1 MKKRIAYAIIAV
13 IAVFVLMSLTVISA
27 SAEVV
32 DSGTCGENLTW
43 TLDGG
48 TLTISGTGEMYDYD
62 YNERP
67 WENYVYSII
76 SVVVEDGVTS
86 IGNGAFRGV
95 SYLSKVTL
103 ADSIESIGDAAFRF
117 CSFKEIDLPE
127 NLVHIGDGCFD
138 NGRLA
143 GSVRIPPH
151 VQELDNYMFFA
162 CHITDFTVSPE
173 SQYFCSENGVVY
185 SKDMTELVLYPAY
198 KTDAEFVIPEQV
210 KYIGGK
216 AFFYNMYLTTI
227 AISDNTEIIRDQAF
241 ANCSSLESVEFGKK
255 LSEIEKNA
263 FSGDEKLKE
272 LKLPENLKIIGDS
285 AFSSCSGIKEV
296 NLPASLEEI
305 GPHVFKN
312 CKGFSTIFIP
322 AGVKTISN
330 GVFAGATSLTEI
342 IVDENNTSYYSE
354 GGVLYYKK
362 APWLVS
368 YPVAKSDISFTVP
381 DNITSIF
388 SDAFNGA
395 LYLKHIKL
403 PDGMKRVPDSAF
415 RECLSLERIVL
426 SAEVSQISDFAF
438 SKCSS
443 LKSIELP
450 EALKR
455 IDICAF
461 YGCTSLEYVIIPSTT
476 EEIRNQAFEGCTSLT
491 TVVIPES
498 VNTIGSSA
506 FAKCSSLSSA
516 VIFNNACTIGNSNSF
531 PETAVIRGYEN
542 STAQTYAEEYN
553 REFAVITASGTFGD
567 GFIWVLDGNGVLEI
581 SGQGAMP
588 DFTSTSQP
596 WGEYKDSISFASVGN
611 TVTNIGAFAFYDYV
625 SLEGVNLEDCTALEK
640 IGNSAFNG
648 CTALENISI
657 PAGVSEIGSFA
668 FVRCTSLESIDV
680 AAENEVFSSENGVL
694 YNTSEGEKELTVY
707 PAGKK
712 DKTFSVPDDVTSI
725 GQNAFAYCEYITSIK
740 FSNSSSLRSIRQA
753 AFYRCTALKS
763 FRVPGNVEVIEN
775 NVFVMCEKLSAITA
789 DAKNK
794 YFANIGGVLFDKSGE
809 TLLIFPAGMRE
820 EEYVVPASVK
830 TLAYES
836 FCYCLNLKVVTFE
849 EGSKLSVIKDS
860 AFYNC
865 EELTYLAL
873 PDSLH
878 TIEKYAFLDCVK
890 LPFIYIPENVKE
902 IGSYAFLGCQ
912 SLKNVVILSRDCR
925 AGYLNDSL
933 LPVTFYVYKDSAV
946 IPDLFAQGTIKYI
959 VESDDVYSY
968 ENAVLTMRDI
978 SSVPAGEDPYCYP
991 WTRYMYETECIIFD
1005 NSGTVGANLFSGF
1018 SECTVI
1024 IINNDSEDEA
1034 GTAVF
1039 SDGAFSGFSSL
1050 KTIVS
1055 FSDILITENAFDGGI
1070 SPTVFCE
1077 AERSCRSPFTASV
1090 FSYSEGTV
1098 SFSEAELSFTDY
1110 DFFDLLIAI
1119 CHIYGDKIVD
1129 ALYFPDIETVGFAFD
1144 DDYMINNNGI
1154 LYDKYADVKIAPMVS
1169 YDGLTFERI
1178 SFNEFCRLAANED
1191 VVLLKMVIL
1200 DETEPDDEPDGVF
1213 VSFGEIMVQVFRTIA
1228 TLFNKILKA
1237 LFGLK

>member
-48 TLTISGTGEMYDYD
+48 TLTISGTGEMYDYNLTD
-62 YNERP
+62 SP
-67 WENYVYSII
+67 WESSIDDI
-76 SVVVEDGVTS
+76 RSLVVEDGVTS
-86 IGNGAFRGV
+86 IGKYAFLGAYLLTKV
-95 SYLSKVTL
+95 SL
-103 ADSIESIGDAAFRF
+103 ADSIESIGDAAFKF
-117 CSFKEIDLPE
+117 CGFKEIDLPE
-127 NLVHIGDGCFD
+127 GLIYMGDSCFD
-138 NGRLA
+138 NGKLT
-143 GSVRIPPH
+143 GSITIPPY
-151 VQELDNYMFFA
+151 VQTLNNYMFFA
-162 CHITDFTVSPE
+162 CKITDFNVSPE

-185 SKDMTELVLYPAY
+185 SKDMTELVIYPAY
-198 KTDAEFVIPEQV
+198 KTQTEFSIPEQV
-210 KYIGGK
+210 RTIGNN
-216 AFFYNMYLTTI
+216 AFYCNDSI
-227 AISDNTEIIRDQAF
+227 VSIVIPDNTEIIKESAF
-241 ANCSSLESVEFGKK
+241 ANCNALESVTLGKN
-255 LSEIEKNA
+255 LTEIGNNA
-263 FSGDEKLKE
+263 FSGDEMLK
-272 LKLPENLKIIGDS
+272 KINLPENLLSIGET
-285 AFSSCSGIKEV
+285 AFRLCSGLKEI
-296 NLPASLEEI
+296 NLPASLKEI
-305 GPHVFKN
+305 GSFAFKN
-312 CKGFSTIFIP
+312 CTGFSTVYIP
-322 AGVKTISN
+322 AGVETIGH
-330 GVFAGATSLTEI
+330 GVFATATGLTEI

-354 GGVLYYKK
+354 AGVVYFKK
-362 APWLVS
+362 APWLVA
-368 YPVAKSDISFTVP
+368 YPAAKSDASFTVP
-381 DNITSIF
+381 ENITSIY

-395 LYLKHIKL
+395 LYLKHIDL
-403 PDGMKRVPDSAF
+403 PDGMTKVPASAF
-415 RECLSLERIVL
+415 SECGSLESVSL
-426 SAEVSQISDFAF
+426 SSGVTQIADFAF
-438 SKCSS
+438 YNCSS
-443 LKSIELP
+443 LTSIELP
-450 EALKR
+450 EGLTR

-461 YGCTSLEYVIIPSTT
+461 CGCTSLEYINIPSTT
-476 EEIRNQAFEGCTSLT
+476 EEIKSQAFEGCTSLT
-491 TVVIPES
+491 AVVIPES
-498 VNTIGSSA
+498 VNKIGSSA
-506 FAKCSSLSSA
+506 FNKCPLSSA
-516 VIFNNACTIGNSNSF
+516 VILNNDCTIENSKSF
-531 PETAVIRGYEN
+531 PEITIIKGYEN
-542 STAQTYAEEYN
+542 STAKTFAEEYGYK
-553 REFAVITASGTFGD
+553 FSVITASGTFGD
-567 GFIWVLDGNGVLEI
+567 GFTWILDGNGVLQI

-611 TVTNIGAFAFYDYV
+611 TVTNIGAFAFYDYA
-625 SLEGVNLEDCTALEK
+625 SLEGMKLEDCTELKK
-640 IGNSAFNG
+640 IGNSTFNG

-694 YNTSEGEKELTVY
+694 YNISEGEKELTVY

-753 AFYRCTALKS
+753 AFYRCSALKS

-809 TLLIFPAGMRE
+809 TLLIYPAGMRE

-836 FCYCLNLKVVTFE
+836 FCYCLNLKAVTFE

-925 AGYLNDSL
+925 AGYINDSL
-933 LPVTFYVYKDSAV
+933 LPVTFYVYRGSAV

-959 VESDDVYSY
+959 VEADDVYSY
-968 ENAVLTMRDI
+968 EDAVLTVRDL
-978 SSVPAGEDPYCYP
+978 SSVPAGEEPYCYP
-991 WTRYMYETECIIFD
+991 WTRYMYEAECIIFD

-1024 IINNDSEDEA
+1024 IINNDGEDEA

-1077 AERSCRSPFTASV
+1077 AERSSRSPFTASV

-1129 ALYFPDIETVGFAFD
+1129 ALYFPYIETVGFAFD

-1178 SFNEFCRLAANED
+1178 SFNEFCSLAANED

-1213 VSFGEIMVQVFRTIA
+1213 VSFSEIMVQVFRTIA

>member
-32 DSGTCGENLTW
+32 DSGTCGENVTW
-43 TLDGG
+43 VLDDSG
-48 TLTISGTGEMYDYD
+48 TITISGLGEMTDF
-62 YNERP
+62 
-67 WENYVYSII
+67 ENYTATPWADYRKEIKKAVI
-76 SVVVEDGVTS
+76 EDGVTS
-86 IGNGAFRGV
+86 VGSHSFNMIRSLTSV
-95 SYLSKVTL
+95 S
-103 ADSIESIGDAAFRF
+103 
-117 CSFKEIDLPE
+117 LPE
-127 NLVHIGDGCFD
+127 SVTAIG
-138 NGRLA
+138 
-143 GSVRIPPH
+143 
-151 VQELDNYMFFA
+151 
-162 CHITDFTVSPE
+162 
-173 SQYFCSENGVVY
+173 
-185 SKDMTELVLYPAY
+185 
-198 KTDAEFVIPEQV
+198 
-210 KYIGGK
+210 KY
-216 AFFYNMYLTTI
+216 AFGNCWGL
-227 AISDNTEIIRDQAF
+227 TEIA
-241 ANCSSLESVEFGKK
+241 LP
-255 LSEIEKNA
+255 
-263 FSGDEKLKE
+263 EKLV
-272 LKLPENLKIIGDS
+272 IIGDS
-285 AFSSCSGIKEV
+285 AFASSGVVSLDFPATLESVDNLETLAITSYSVAAENPYFSSEDGILYNKEKSTLIAYPTAMKNTSFTIPDSV
-296 NLPASLEEI
+296 TVVGRDAFYYNKYLTHIEI
-305 GPHVFKN
+305 GN
-312 CKGFSTIFIP
+312 S
-322 AGVKTISN
+322 VKTIERCAFFGSKIETVDFGESAERIEYSAFGYCN
-330 GVFAGATSLTEI
+330 NLSEAYLPDTVTYIDGHAFYPCYSLKEIILPNSELYIGKAAFCSDELTSVFIPEKVKTIEANPFEDCSKLTEI
-342 IVDENNTSYYSE
+342 IVDKNNAYFSSV
-354 GGVLYYKK
+354 GGVLYDKNQT
-362 APWLVS
+362 LLIV
-368 YPVAKSDISFTVP
+368 YPASKSDTRFSIPGTVESIGSYSFEGVCYLKEITVP
-381 DNITSIF
+381 DKVSTLVAHTFSGATSLEKIYLPDTIKSIGTGAF
-388 SDAFNGA
+388 SD
-395 LYLKHIKL
+395 
-403 PDGMKRVPDSAF
+403 
-415 RECLSLERIVL
+415 
-426 SAEVSQISDFAF
+426 
-438 SKCSS
+438 CSS
-443 LKSIELP
+443 LKEIKLP
-450 EALKR
+450 SALTSVNSQL
-455 IDICAF
+455 F
-461 YGCTSLEYVIIPSTT
+461 YSCTSLRTLIIPEKVSYVEYSFIQGCTGL
-476 EEIRNQAFEGCTSLT
+476 EEISFLCSDCRI
-491 TVVIPES
+491 IPTAYA
-498 VNTIGSSA
+498 NM
-506 FAKCSSLSSA
+506 
-516 VIFNNACTIGNSNSF
+516 GN
-531 PETAVIRGYEN
+531 PVIRGYEN
-542 STAQTYAEEYN
+542 STAKTFAEEYGYK
-553 REFAVITASGTFGD
+553 FSVITAGGTFGD
-567 GFIWVLDGNGVLEI
+567 GFTWILDGNGVLEI

-611 TVTNIGAFAFYDYV
+611 TVTNIGAFAFYDYA
-625 SLEGVNLEDCTALEK
+625 SLEGVKLEDCTELKK

-657 PAGVSEIGSFA
+657 PAGLSEIGSFA

-694 YNTSEGEKELTVY
+694 YNISEGEKELTVY

-725 GQNAFAYCEYITSIK
+725 GQNAFAYCEYITNIK

-794 YFANIGGVLFDKSGE
+794 YFTNIGGVLFDKSGE
-809 TLLIFPAGMRE
+809 TLLIYPAGMRE

-836 FCYCLNLKVVTFE
+836 FCYCLNLKAVTFE

-925 AGYLNDSL
+925 AGYINDSL

-968 ENAVLTMRDI
+968 EDAVLTMRDL

-991 WTRYMYETECIIFD
+991 WTRYMYEAECIIFD

-1077 AERSCRSPFTASV
+1077 AERSCRTPFTASV

-1144 DDYMINNNGI
+1144 DDYMIDDNGI
-1154 LYDKYADVKIAPMVS
+1154 LYDKYAEVKIAPMVS

-1191 VVLLKMVIL
+1191 AVLLKMVIL